1 MRWRDTYTLFRW
13 LIMLVFTICFLTII
27 LALADLQ
34 IIYDYTDDISED
46 PNWFRVLLCICE
58 FGIWYGV
65 YLSTFLVSY
74 TYFQASLQLRYQLKE
89 ANMLSPSKEN
99 SLLMRLSSVAY
110 LRIFVACALLIGILT
125 LVHSIFLVYMFY
137 HFDQA

>member
-13 LIMLVFTICFLTII
+13 LLVLVFTICFLTII

-46 PNWFRVLLCICE
+46 PYWFRVLLCICE

-74 TYFQASLQLRYQLKE
+74 TYFQASL
-89 ANMLSPSKEN
+89 
-99 SLLMRLSSVAY
+99 
-110 LRIFVACALLIGILT
+110 
-125 LVHSIFLVYMFY
+125 
-137 HFDQA
+137 